1 MPDIELQE
9 LVINEAESDEIVEK
23 QTDLNPNQIIVTPT
37 GASGI
42 DYYGLP
48 VGSIFASAIPV
59 VDARVHLLDGSLIT
73 QSGIYAEFAT
83 LIKTLV
89 SSGQPISCTQ
99 AEFTADV
106 ARTGNCGKFVIDD
119 ANNAIRLP
127 KITTFIQGLSSI
139 ANIGSSLSAGLPN
152 ITGQIGGM
160 GNRFFVN
167 ENSGAFSNNTDKAN
181 DANTI
186 GPLGQ
191 TYSMQTYYGAKF
203 DANAGADVKGIY
215 GNSNTV
221 QPQATQFPY
230 YIVLASG
237 YKQQS
242 QLDVDNIMNDV
253 NGLAGQFE
261 QKPWLLD
268 VYPVGSIVLTLNE
281 YGSPASIFGGTWEKI
296 KDCFLWASGD
306 TTSITYTE
314 NGTSVTKSL
323 LVGKRGGE
331 INHKLI
337 ESEIPSHT
345 HSLTWCWEK
354 TGNYYVTLT
363 ANGTASTT
371 LYDNRSSGATGGN
384 AVHNNMPPYLAVNM
398 YKRIPD

>member
-1 MPDIELQE
+1 MSDIELQE
-9 LVINEAESDEIVEK
+9 LVINEAESEEIVEK
-23 QTDLNPNQIIVTPT
+23 QTDLTPNQIIVTPT
-37 GASGI
+37 GESGI

-59 VDARVHLLDGSLIT
+59 VDARAHLLDGSLIT

-127 KITTFIQGLSSI
+127 KITTFIQGLGSI
-139 ANIGSSLSAGLPN
+139 ADIGKSFDAGLPN
-152 ITGQIGGM
+152 ITGQFQARNIG
-160 GNRFFVN
+160 NN
-167 ENSGAFSNNTDKAN
+167 NTIATYPDLYNSGAFTYEGLTGATWANGGTSQSNSTPNSLMSFDASNSNN
-181 DANTI
+181 
-186 GPLGQ
+186 
-191 TYSMQTYYGAKF
+191 
-203 DANAGADVKGIY
+203 IY
-215 GNSNTV
+215 GNSSTV
-221 QPQATQFPY
+221 QPNATQFPY

-242 QLDVDNIMNDV
+242 QLDVDNIMNEV
-253 NGLAGQFE
+253 N
-261 QKPWLLD
+261 KKTTLD
-268 VYPVGSIVLTLNE
+268 EVYPVGSIYLTVNE
-281 YGSPASIFGGTWEKI
+281 HGSPAKIFGGTWEKL

-306 TTSITYTE
+306 TSSITYTE

-323 LVGKRGGE
+323 TVGSRGGE

-371 LYDNRSSGATGGN
+371 LYDTRSSGATGGN
-384 AVHNNMPPYLAVNM
+384 AVHNNMPPYFSVYA
-398 YKRIPD
+398 YKRIPDDE